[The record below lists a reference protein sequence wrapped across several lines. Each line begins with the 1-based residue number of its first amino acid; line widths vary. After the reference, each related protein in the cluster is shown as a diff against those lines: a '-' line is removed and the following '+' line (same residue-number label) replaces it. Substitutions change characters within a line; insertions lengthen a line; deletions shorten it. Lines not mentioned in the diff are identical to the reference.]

1 VLITGPGHGACDDP
15 GRRYTM
21 EECAAAAATALDVLG
36 INEPVDW
43 VGNAPKFT
51 ILISKEIERLS
62 TSVDTLPMSGG
73 QGAISSNLASS
84 TRLSTLGRRLT
95 GGEQSATIAGD
106 RRGSA
111 TVMRRRP

>member
-1 VLITGPGHGACDDP
+1 MLITGPGHGACDDP

-84 TRLSTLGRRLT
+84 TRLFTLGRGFSR
-95 GGEQSATIAGD
+95 A
-106 RRGSA
+106 
-111 TVMRRRP
+111 RPSQEAAEARQR